1 LAKVMIV
8 DDDQVTTSL
17 LETLLDLDGFT
28 VVVARRGADVMPKI
42 MAGRPDVIMMD
53 YHLTDTEGVEI
64 IREIRAHPDYHN
76 IPIVMA
82 SGMDVSVEAFDAGA
96 NEFILKPFE
105 PGDLPDLFNRLIAG

>member
-42 MAGRPDVIMMD
+42 GAGRPDVIMMD
-53 YHLTDTEGVEI
+53 YHLTDSEGVDI
-64 IREIRAHPDYHN
+64 IRAIRAHPEYKD

-105 PGDLPDLFNRLIAG
+105 PADLPDLFNRLIAG